1 MYACAQEHEQWRCP
15 FCDADLLRTLQKE
28 WHAKAAREAVARE
41 ASVTGA
47 EAMSEAEEEYL
58 PESDAGA
65 SSDEASSAISEPSSE
80 RESGKLRKKRKPS
93 KRPAAG
99 RSATVAQAAETKRAA
114 RRPARPPLLLE
125 GEDAE
130 VRSSRA
136 FELRFLF
143 VFLRLL
149 FFWS

>member
-1 MYACAQEHEQWRCP
+1 MYACAQEHEQWHCP

-65 SSDEASSAISEPSSE
+65 SSDEASSGISEPSSE
-80 RESGKLRKKRKPS
+80 GGKLRKKRKPS

-99 RSATVAQAAETKRAA
+99 RSATVAQVAETKRAA

-136 FELRFLF
+136 FES
-143 VFLRLL
+143 RLPFC